1 VAALDIVTPES
12 VTQAHRAAA
21 CDGKIPFATFTAA
34 QLVAVRGSRRGKP
47 RQVYH
52 CAFCHQFHLGRRPAT
67 GRRPHHNRKDLEE

>member
-1 VAALDIVTPES
+1 MTPES
-12 VTQAHRAAA
+12 VTPSSAAA
-21 CDGKIPFATFTAA
+21 CDGKVPFATFTAA

-67 GRRPHHNRKDLEE
+67 GRRPRRIEVEE

>member
-1 VAALDIVTPES
+1 MTPES
-12 VTQAHRAAA
+12 VTQTHRAAA

-67 GRRPHHNRKDLEE
+67 GRRPRPSPSEIE